1 MGAAGR
7 IFGNGYQSQLF
18 HIFFVYALR
27 FEVCHQGIVVGGKA
41 QAEFFE
47 GFGRKAALF
56 GEVFQPGSAVRHT
69 QFAFKKGA
77 GGFHNFIEGFA
88 LVFFFFV
95 FGRKL
100 RHLQTGLMREL
111 LQRVDER
118 EAVGFHLELD
128 DVAVGTAAETVVK
141 TFAFVDG
148 KRRGLFVV
156 ERAESDKVLA
166 PSAQVDIGR
175 NDALYIRICAQL
187 FEKTVAESHPFSPLS
202 IIYTQKILF
211 SLQSY
216 QKI

>member
-7 IFGNGYQSQLF
+7 VFGNGYQSQLF
-18 HIFFVYALR
+18 HVFFVYALR

-77 GGFHNFIEGFA
+77 GGFHNLIEGFA
-88 LVFFFFV
+88 FVFFFFV

-100 RHLQTGLMREL
+100 RHLQTGLMCEL

-118 EAVGFHLELD
+118 EAVGFHLKLD

-148 KRRGLFVV
+148 KRRGFFVMKRT
-156 ERAESDKVLA
+156 EPLIFA
-166 PSAQVDIGR
+166 PFFG
-175 NDALYIRICAQL
+175 QL
-187 FEKTVAESHPFSPLS
+187 DLGADNVGDGNAGAKFVYKTL
-202 IIYTQKILF
+202 
-211 SLQSY
+211 
-216 QKI
+216 